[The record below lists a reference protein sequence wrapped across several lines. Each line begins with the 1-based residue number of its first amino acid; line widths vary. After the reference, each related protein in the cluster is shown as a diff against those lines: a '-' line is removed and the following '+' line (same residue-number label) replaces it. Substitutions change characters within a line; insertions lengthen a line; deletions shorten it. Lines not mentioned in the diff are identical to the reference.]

1 MVHVFFMLYVFIYV
15 YWCLTRFTYHMT
27 FLSFNSNTAGVT
39 SGAGTVGPSGAAE
52 FICVLWGS
60 CCSCRTLFVLLS
72 CCFWPFRKIHFHL
85 GIFTLFLKKLMNFNQ
100 NEFKYKQKLIIHHF
114 LFFFYICFTTGIS
127 AIWYIK
133 IGG

>member
-1 MVHVFFMLYVFIYV
+1 
-15 YWCLTRFTYHMT
+15 MT

-72 CCFWPFRKIHFHL
+72 CYFWPFRKVLSVLLRFTASDFTL

-114 LFFFYICFTTGIS
+114 LLFFYMFYN
-127 AIWYIK
+127 WYKCYMIYK
-133 IGG
+133 DRGLNHKHIMNIQL

>member
-1 MVHVFFMLYVFIYV
+1 MVHVLLMLYVFIYV
-15 YWCLTRFTYHMT
+15 YRCLTRFPYHMT

-39 SGAGTVGPSGAAE
+39 SGAGTEGPSGAAE

-72 CCFWPFRKIHFHL
+72 CYFWPFRKVLSVLLRFTASDFPL

-100 NEFKYKQKLIIHHF
+100 SEFKYKQKLIIHHF
-114 LFFFYICFTTGIS
+114 LFFLYVLQLV
-127 AIWYIK
+127 
-133 IGG
+133 